1 MFTGAQAKRH
11 LKQNHWS
18 YRNVAPVLG
27 VTFQHLSM
35 VLNGH
40 RESRRLLNRIAELPD
55 RLDANPLKGPQSTP
69 AEKSAQEVSVRAAKP
84 TQPKPQ
90 EVP

>member
-27 VTFQHLSM
+27 VTFQHLCM

-55 RLDANPLKGPQSTP
+55 RLEADPLKGPQSTP
-69 AEKSAQEVSVRAAKP
+69 AEKSKQEVF
-84 TQPKPQ
+84 THQPQ
-90 EVP
+90 EAQ